1 MSNNGDSSLTSHLS
15 LMNQRRSSK
24 TRSLLLSGA
33 ALVLV
38 ACAAL
43 LLASR
48 NKQLP
53 PSYLSGSSGSQLLS
67 SVSSDVAAYDSASS
81 RFTELPAEYAAIKH
95 VSVASHALSV
105 RFAALP
111 AKVSVPISFPAVSE
125 AVFVRFSTLDPT
137 TADSPA
143 GKVSIIDKALA
154 AAKLPTITQIKRVMK
169 CVVPIAK
176 GLKTL
181 LSKPSASS
189 VASAFSTMDTCE
201 PAQQHFSIVLFG
213 YNSNRDVP
221 LIFYNI
227 IFTTFNSRTAASA
240 TYLIYPASARP
251 APPSWSFPSCRVSAA
266 LSRLCAV
273 NLPPLCKSQPYSLS
287 FASSNDTHQLNR
299 AHRYDFFKAQIQ
311 RGKEIRAIAAAAPSS
326 APAEKS
332 KGLGGKIKDAIR

>member
-1 MSNNGDSSLTSHLS
+1 MSNNGDSPLTSHLS

-48 NKQLP
+48 NTQLP

-111 AKVSVPISFPAVSE
+111 AKVSVPIPFPAVSE
-125 AVFVRFSTLDPT
+125 AVFVRFSTLDDPT
-137 TADSPA
+137 KADSPA
-143 GKVSIIDKALA
+143 GKVSLIDKALA

-181 LSKPSASS
+181 LSKPSPAS
-189 VASAFSTMDTCE
+189 VASAFSTMDT
-201 PAQQHFSIVLFG
+201 
-213 YNSNRDVP
+213 
-221 LIFYNI
+221 
-227 IFTTFNSRTAASA
+227 
-240 TYLIYPASARP
+240 
-251 APPSWSFPSCRVSAA
+251 
-266 LSRLCAV
+266 
-273 NLPPLCKSQPYSLS
+273 
-287 FASSNDTHQLNR
+287 
-299 AHRYDFFKAQIQ
+299 
-311 RGKEIRAIAAAAPSS
+311 
-326 APAEKS
+326 
-332 KGLGGKIKDAIR
+332 